1 MLKRKISKAEHT
13 ALVPALQVEYK
24 VVGDGFELD
33 AEGPDDVGELRRA
46 HDREKLAVAAEKTK
60 FAALETQFNDIKTKY
75 DLVTATDQ
83 RRAGD
88 VTALDKSWKEKFDAA
103 NLEAANKLAA
113 KDKFINTTLVDSV
126 ATSMAA
132 EISGD
137 NAAILLPHIRQRL
150 SADLTGET
158 PLTRVVDAQGKPTAL
173 SVEDLKKEFVANKQF
188 ASVIIAS
195 KASGGGAAGGS
206 RNNGGAGNTGDKKFK
221 DLNDAERTEW
231 YKRDPE
237 GFKVASEAARR
248 VF

>member
-24 VVGDGFELD
+24 AVGDDFELD

-46 HDREKLAVAAEKTK
+46 HDREKQAVAAEKAKVVT
-60 FAALETQFNDIKTKY
+60 LETQFNDIKTKY

-88 VTALDKSWKEKFDAA
+88 VAALDKSWKEKFDAA
-103 NLEAANKLAA
+103 NLEAANKLAV
-113 KDKFINTTLVDSV
+113 KDKFIHTTLVDSV

-132 EISGD
+132 ELSGD
-137 NAAILLPHIRQRL
+137 NAAILIPHIKQRL
-150 SADLTGET
+150 SADLSGET
-158 PLTRVVDAQGKPTAL
+158 PLTRVIDITGKPTAL
-173 SVEDLKKEFVANKQF
+173 SVEDLKKEFKENKQF

-206 RNNGGAGNTGDKKFK
+206 RNNGGAGSGDKKFK
-221 DLNDAERTEW
+221 DMGDAERTEW
-231 YKRDPE
+231 FKRDPE
-237 GFKVASEAARR
+237 GFKQAAAEARR